1 MNTMNTNDRRFLI
14 FGIGV
19 VAALLV
25 LALINLYQARNAGPH
40 VTTISYSE
48 FLDDVEHGQIASV
61 TMTGHSISGIFT
73 NRGLFRTYAA
83 DDPELVKV
91 LRAKGIAITATVP
104 PEGGTVWVNALI
116 TLLPMILLVGV
127 ALLFMRRMPGMG
139 GRAMGLGKSKAKL
152 LAQSPDRVTFKDVAG
167 VDEAMES
174 LQEIVDFLRDSQK
187 FQRLGGRIP
196 RGVLLIGPPGTG
208 KTLLARAVAGEANV
222 PFYTISGSNFVEIF
236 VGVGA
241 SRVRDLFEQAK
252 KTAPCIIFMDE
263 IDAVGRRRGAG
274 VGGGNDERE
283 QTLNQLLV
291 EMDGFESNAGVI
303 MIARDQSSR
312 RTGSGADSPR
322 TIRSRNRARESRCC
336 GPRAHLRVHAR
347 KVPLSAG
354 VDLKIVAR
362 GTPGFSGADL
372 MNLVNEAALL
382 AARRTRSD
390 VGMREFEDAK
400 DTVTMGVER
409 RTHVMSEDEK
419 RLTAYREGGR
429 AIVALHVPS
438 ADPVHKVTIVTRG
451 RATGMVKQLPEEE
464 RLSMTLEQ
472 MTSRL
477 AIMMAGRCAEE
488 MIFGRDKV
496 TSGTADDIE
505 EATKL
510 ARTMVTRWGLSER
523 LGTVAYGENEGED
536 VFLGHSITRQNNVSE
551 ETAQTIAVEVRK
563 FIDEARTQAGRVLS
577 AHRDQLDALAQGLL
591 QFETLSG
598 EDIRNLLAGRPPIR
612 DIEHEATPASA
623 PSPANE
629 PI

>member
-1 MNTMNTNDRRFLI
+1 MNSNDRRFLI
-14 FGIGV
+14 FGMCV
-19 VAALLV
+19 VAALLL
-25 LALINLYQARNAGPH
+25 LALVNLYQAKHAGPR
-40 VTTISYSE
+40 VTDLSYSE
-48 FLDDVEHGQIASV
+48 FLDDVERDQIASV
-61 TMTGHSISGIFT
+61 TMAGHSIGGVFT
-73 NRGLFRTYAA
+73 NHGIFRTYAP
-83 DDPELVKV
+83 DDPDLVKV
-91 LRAKGIAITATVP
+91 LRAKGVVMTATAP
-104 PEGGTVWVNALI
+104 AEGGAIWISALI
-116 TLLPMILLVGV
+116 NLLPMILLVAV
-127 ALLFMRRMPGMG
+127 ALLFMRRLPGMG
-139 GRAMGLGKSKAKL
+139 GRATGLGESKAKL
-152 LAQSPDRVTFKDVAG
+152 LAQSPDRVSFKDVAG
-167 VDEAMES
+167 VDEAMGS
-174 LQEIVDFLRDSQK
+174 LQEIVDFLRDPHK

-196 RGVLLIGPPGTG
+196 RGVLMIGPPGTG

-222 PFYTISGSNFVEIF
+222 PFYTISGSNFVEMF

-274 VGGGNDERE
+274 LGGGNDERE

-303 MIARDQSSR
+303 LIAATNRPDVLDPALLR
-312 RTGSGADSPR
+312 PGRFDREIVLANPDVVGREHILEVHVRT
-322 TIRSRNRARESRCC
+322 
-336 GPRAHLRVHAR
+336 
-347 KVPLSAG
+347 VPLSAE
-354 VDLKIVAR
+354 VDLKVVAR
-362 GTPGFSGADL
+362 YTAGFSGADL

-382 AARRTRSD
+382 AARRTKSE

-400 DTVTMGVER
+400 DTITMGVER

-429 AIVALHVPS
+429 AIVALNLPC

-451 RATGMVKQLPEEE
+451 RATGMVKQLPEDD
-464 RLSMTLEQ
+464 RLSRTLEQ

-477 AIMMAGRCAEE
+477 AILMAGRCAEE
-488 MIFGRDKV
+488 MIFGRDKL

-523 LGTVAYGENEGED
+523 LGTVAYGENEEE
-536 VFLGHSITRQNNVSE
+536 VFLGHSITRQQNVSE

-563 FIDEARTQAGRVLS
+563 LIDAAHTQAARVL
-577 AHRDQLDALAQGLL
+577 ATHRDQLEAVVQGLL

-598 EDIRNLLAGRPPIR
+598 EDIRNLLAGRSPTQ
-612 DIEHEATPASA
+612 DVESETASESA
-623 PSPANE
+623 PAPATR
-629 PI
+629 PM

>member
-1 MNTMNTNDRRFLI
+1 MNSSDRRFLI
-14 FGIGV
+14 FGGCVI
-19 VAALLV
+19 AALLL
-25 LALINLYQARNAGPH
+25 LALVNLYQARHAGPH
-40 VTTISYSE
+40 VTEISYSE
-48 FLDDVEHGQIASV
+48 FLHDVEQSQISSV
-61 TMTGHSISGIFT
+61 TMAGHSIGGVFT
-73 NRGLFRTYAA
+73 DGSAFRTYAP
-83 DDPELVKV
+83 DDPDLVKA
-91 LRAKGIAITATVP
+91 LRANGVAMTAIASSQS
-104 PEGGTVWVNALI
+104 GTIWINALI
-116 TLLPMILLVGV
+116 TLLPMILLVV
-127 ALLFMRRMPGMG
+127 IVLFFMNRMPGMG
-139 GRAMGLGKSKAKL
+139 GRALGLAKSKAKL
-152 LAQSPDRVTFKDVAG
+152 LTQSPDRVTFKDVAG
-167 VDEAMES
+167 VDEAMER
-174 LQEIVDFLRDSQK
+174 LQEIVEFLRDSRK

-196 RGVLLIGPPGTG
+196 RGVLMIGPPGTG

-222 PFYTISGSNFVEIF
+222 PFYTISGSNFVEMF

-274 VGGGNDERE
+274 LGGGNDERE

-303 MIARDQSSR
+303 LIAA
-312 RTGSGADSPR
+312 T
-322 TIRSRNRARESRCC
+322 NRPDVLDPALLRPGRFDREVVLANPDVVGRE
-336 GPRAHLRVHAR
+336 HILRVHVR
-347 KVPLSAG
+347 EVPLSTE
-354 VDLKIVAR
+354 VDLKVVAR

-382 AARRTRSD
+382 AARRSKSE

-400 DTVTMGVER
+400 DTITMGVER

-429 AIVALHVPS
+429 AIVALHVTS

-451 RATGMVKQLPEEE
+451 RATGMVNQVPEDD
-464 RLSMTLEQ
+464 RLSVTFEQ

-477 AIMMAGRCAEE
+477 AILMAGRCAEE
-488 MIFGRDKV
+488 MIFGHDKV

-523 LGTVAYGENEGED
+523 LGTVAYGENREE
-536 VFLGHSITRQNNVSE
+536 VFLGHSITRQQEVSE
-551 ETAQTIAVEVRK
+551 ETAHTIAVEVRK
-563 FIDEARTQAGRVLS
+563 LIDAARTQAGRILTT
-577 AHRDQLDALAQGLL
+577 HRDELEALARGLL

-598 EDIRNLLAGRPPIR
+598 EDIRNLLAGRPVSQHGEGEAARESTSARAIRPI
-612 DIEHEATPASA
+612 
-623 PSPANE
+623 
-629 PI
+629 

>member
-1 MNTMNTNDRRFLI
+1 MSSGDRRFLI
-14 FGIGV
+14 FGICV
-19 VAALLV
+19 VAALVL
-25 LALINLYQARNAGPH
+25 LALVNLYQARHAGPQ
-40 VTTISYSE
+40 VTALSYSE
-48 FLDDVEHGQIASV
+48 FLDDVERGQIGSV
-61 TMTGHSISGIFT
+61 TMAGHSIGGAFASH
-73 NRGLFRTYAA
+73 GLFRTYAP

-91 LRAKGIAITATVP
+91 LRAKGVAITAIAP
-104 PEGGTVWVNALI
+104 PEGGSVWISALI
-116 TLLPMILLVGV
+116 NVLPMILLVGV
-127 ALLFMRRMPGMG
+127 ALLFMRRMPSMG
-139 GRAMGLGKSKAKL
+139 GRPMALGKSKAKL

-174 LQEIVDFLRDSQK
+174 LREIVDFLRDSNK

-196 RGVLLIGPPGTG
+196 RGVLMIGPPGTG

-222 PFYTISGSNFVEIF
+222 PFYSISGSNFVEMF

-274 VGGGNDERE
+274 LGGGNDERE

-291 EMDGFESNAGVI
+291 EMDGFEYNAGVI
-303 MIARDQSSR
+303 LIAA
-312 RTGSGADSPR
+312 T
-322 TIRSRNRARESRCC
+322 NRPDVLDPALLRPGRFDREIVLANPDVAGRQ
-336 GPRAHLRVHAR
+336 HILRVHVR
-347 KVPLSAG
+347 TVPLSAE
-354 VDLKIVAR
+354 VDLKAVAR

-382 AARRTRSD
+382 AARRTKSE

-400 DTVTMGVER
+400 DTITMGVER

-438 ADPVHKVTIVTRG
+438 ADPVHQVTIVTRG
-451 RATGMVKQLPEEE
+451 RATGMVKQLPEED

-477 AIMMAGRCAEE
+477 AILMAGRCAEE

-523 LGTVAYGENEGED
+523 LGTVTYGENEEE
-536 VFLGHSITRQNNVSE
+536 VFLGHSIARKHDVSE
-551 ETAQTIAVEVRK
+551 ETAQTITIEIRK
-563 FIDEARTQAGRVLS
+563 LIDAARTQAERILTT
-577 AHRDQLDALAQGLL
+577 HRDQLEVVAQGLL
-591 QFETLSG
+591 QFETLRG
-598 EDIRNLLAGRPPIR
+598 EDIRNLLAGRTPTQ
-612 DIEHEATPASA
+612 DTESEAAPESAPAS
-623 PSPANE
+623 
-629 PI
+629 

>member
-1 MNTMNTNDRRFLI
+1 MSTNRTDRRFLI
-14 FGIGV
+14 FGICV

-25 LALINLYQARNAGPH
+25 LALVNLYQAKHAGSRVAELP
-40 VTTISYSE
+40 YSE
-48 FLDDVEHGQIASV
+48 FLEDVERGQVGSV
-61 TMTGHSISGIFT
+61 AMDGHSIGGVFT
-73 NRGLFRTYAA
+73 NHEAFRTYAP
-83 DDPELVKV
+83 DDPQLVKA
-91 LRAKGIAITATVP
+91 LRDKGVAISAIAPA
-104 PEGGTVWVNALI
+104 GGGSIWSSALI
-116 TLLPMILLVGV
+116 NLLPMLLLVAV

-139 GRAMGLGKSKAKL
+139 GRVLGLGASKAKQ
-152 LAQSPDRVTFKDVAG
+152 LAPSAVQVTFKDVAG

-174 LQEIVDFLRDSQK
+174 LQEIVGFLRDPQRFQK
-187 FQRLGGRIP
+187 LGGRIP
-196 RGVLLIGPPGTG
+196 RGVLMIGPPGTG

-291 EMDGFESNAGVI
+291 EMDGFDSNAGVI
-303 MIARDQSSR
+303 LIAA
-312 RTGSGADSPR
+312 T
-322 TIRSRNRARESRCC
+322 NRPDVLDPALLRPGRFDREIVLANPGVAGRE
-336 GPRAHLRVHAR
+336 RILAVHVR
-347 KVPLSAG
+347 EVPLAG
-354 VDLKIVAR
+354 DVDLKVIAR

-382 AARRTRSD
+382 AARRRKTQ
-390 VGMREFEDAK
+390 VGKQEFEDAK
-400 DTVTMGVER
+400 DTITMGAER

-429 AIVALHVPS
+429 AIVALNVPS
-438 ADPVHKVTIVTRG
+438 ADSVQKVTIVARG
-451 RATGMVKQLPEEE
+451 RATGMVNQLPEDD
-464 RLSMTLEQ
+464 RLAMTVEQ

-477 AIMMAGRCAEE
+477 AILMAGRCAEE
-488 MIFGRDKV
+488 MVFGRDKV
-496 TSGTADDIE
+496 TSGTAGDIE

-523 LGTVAYGENEGED
+523 LGTVAYGENEEE
-536 VFLGHSITRQNNVSE
+536 VFLGRSITRQREVSE
-551 ETAQTIAVEVRK
+551 ETNQLIAVEVRK
-563 FIDEARTQAGRVLS
+563 LIDAARAQATRILA
-577 AHRDQLDALAQGLL
+577 AHRDPLDALAQGLL

-598 EDIRNLLAGRPPIR
+598 EDIRNLLAGKPLA
-612 DIEHEATPASA
+612 DEAEIKAPAGSAKTPATR
-623 PSPANE
+623 PN
-629 PI
+629 

>member
-1 MNTMNTNDRRFLI
+1 MNSSDRRFLI
-14 FGIGV
+14 FGICV
-19 VAALLV
+19 VAALLL
-25 LALINLYQARNAGPH
+25 LALVNLYQAKHAGPH
-40 VTTISYSE
+40 VTDLSYSE
-48 FLDDVEHGQIASV
+48 FLNDVESGQV
-61 TMTGHSISGIFT
+61 GSINIRGNSIGGVFT
-73 NRGLFRTYAA
+73 NHGLFRTYAP
-83 DDPELVKV
+83 DDPELVKT
-91 LRAKGIAITATVP
+91 LKAKGVAITATAP
-104 PEGGTVWVNALI
+104 PENESVWTSALI
-116 TLLPMILLVGV
+116 ELIPMILLVGIV
-127 ALLFMRRMPGMG
+127 LLFMRRMPGMG
-139 GRAMGLGKSKAKL
+139 GRSMGLGKSKAKP
-152 LAQSPDRVTFKDVAG
+152 LAQSTDRVTFKDVAG

-174 LQEIVDFLRDSQK
+174 LQEIVDFLRDSRK

-196 RGVLLIGPPGTG
+196 RGVLMVGPPGTG

-222 PFYTISGSNFVEIF
+222 PFYTISGSHFVEMF

-274 VGGGNDERE
+274 LGGGNDERE

-303 MIARDQSSR
+303 LIAA
-312 RTGSGADSPR
+312 T
-322 TIRSRNRARESRCC
+322 NRPDILDPALLRPGRFDREIVLANPDVVGRE
-336 GPRAHLRVHAR
+336 HILRVHAR
-347 KVPLSAG
+347 AVPLAAE
-354 VDLKIVAR
+354 VDLKVVAR

-382 AARRTRSD
+382 AARRTKSE
-390 VGMREFEDAK
+390 VGKREFEDAK
-400 DTVTMGVER
+400 DTITMGVER

-451 RATGMVKQLPEEE
+451 RATGMVNQLPEED

-477 AIMMAGRCAEE
+477 AILMAGRCAEE
-488 MIFGRDKV
+488 MIFGREKV

-523 LGTVAYGENEGED
+523 LGTVAYGENQDE

-551 ETAQTIAVEVRK
+551 ETAQTIALEVRK
-563 FIDEARTQAGRVLS
+563 LIDAARMQAGRILT
-577 AHRDQLDALAQGLL
+577 AHRDQLEALAQGLL
-591 QFETLSG
+591 QFETLSA
-598 EDIRNLLAGRPPIR
+598 EDIHNLLAGRPPAQ
-612 DIEHEATPASA
+612 DSESEAAPESA
-623 PSPANE
+623 PAPATR